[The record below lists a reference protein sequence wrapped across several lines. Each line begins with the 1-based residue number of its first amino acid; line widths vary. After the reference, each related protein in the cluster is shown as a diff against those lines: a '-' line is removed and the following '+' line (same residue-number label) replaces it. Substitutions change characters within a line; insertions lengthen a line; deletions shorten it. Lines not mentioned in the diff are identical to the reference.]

1 MWHKLARLRRNVQ
14 NIRKSPR
21 VADESMFGGMN
32 GAEFPIL
39 VRDMNRAQRW
49 NSLSALFRIV
59 LAPFS
64 ILSCSSQ
71 PHVNGADGLWV
82 TGEFAQLS
90 EMNHLMVNDS
100 MRYAIL
106 MQTCKLA
113 LFNQLAQRDCIY
125 GMQILSTCSSWL
137 GFLTKFF
144 FIENVIHVI
153 LFLFCLLIC

>member
-1 MWHKLARLRRNVQ
+1 MWRKLARLRSNVQ
-14 NIRKSPR
+14 NIGKSPR

-39 VRDMNRAQRW
+39 VRDMNRARRW
-49 NSLSALFRIV
+49 NGLSAVFRIV

-64 ILSCSSQ
+64 VLSCFSSQ
-71 PHVNGADGLWV
+71 PQVNGADGLWV

-106 MQTCKLA
+106 M
-113 LFNQLAQRDCIY
+113 
-125 GMQILSTCSSWL
+125 
-137 GFLTKFF
+137 
-144 FIENVIHVI
+144 
-153 LFLFCLLIC
+153 

>member
-1 MWHKLARLRRNVQ
+1 MWRKLARLRSNVQ

-39 VRDMNRAQRW
+39 VRDMNRTQRW
-49 NSLSALFRIV
+49 NALSALLRIV

-64 ILSCSSQ
+64 IPSCFSSQ

-90 EMNHLMVNDS
+90 EMNHLMKI
-100 MRYAIL
+100 YANKFHRIQPPSHYFIRHQSWPL
-106 MQTCKLA
+106 
-113 LFNQLAQRDCIY
+113 QLR
-125 GMQILSTCSSWL
+125 
-137 GFLTKFF
+137 GFHDNK
-144 FIENVIHVI
+144 VDK
-153 LFLFCLLIC
+153 